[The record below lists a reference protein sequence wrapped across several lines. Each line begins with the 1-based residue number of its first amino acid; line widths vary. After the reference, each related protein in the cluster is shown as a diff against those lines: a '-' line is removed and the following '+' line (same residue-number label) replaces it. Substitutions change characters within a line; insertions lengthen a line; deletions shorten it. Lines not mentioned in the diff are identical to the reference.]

1 MNEMEFCMNLDFGV
15 EHWKL
20 HMKRPLTWRFEFI
33 FKSTP
38 TFFPMRYKSK
48 SENNCGRVTELS

>member
-1 MNEMEFCMNLDFGV
+1 MNLDFGV